1 MISKP
6 HRDFISTIISLK
18 IKFMT
23 KLNFSSFQLNF
34 TNEICN
40 NMLKVFDCTLFHIYI
55 TSMQMLNIYLN

>member
-6 HRDFISTIISLK
+6 HHDCIPTVISLK

-40 NMLKVFDCTLFHIYI
+40 MLKVFACILFHIYI
-55 TSMQMLNIYLN
+55 TSMQMLIYV